1 MTSTS
6 IRLLASSLVLAL
18 TLSTSSV
25 FAHGV
30 MVDGVSADWSGRTPN
45 GPNLGIVARSA
56 TSTGELVWLD
66 ARLDARTDFASP
78 ELAAELGTFAVTADR
93 TNLYFL
99 VQVGTPGALLLPPQI
114 QIAIDVDRR
123 PGSGQNFLAGF
134 ADTTVSNDARWEF
147 LVQTQGFASAR
158 VLDGTFATVGAATFS
173 AIGGTVE
180 IAVPWALL
188 EGPGR
193 SIDALRFSVAT
204 FREDT
209 ATGNTVD
216 IGGSTIS
223 NALDVVSDYGDPTTA
238 TFPNTFVEVMDGV
251 LDYSLDVWFQRA
263 SVTGGGRE
271 PYAPLQV
278 VRFMSNGPAPT
289 TEWIEVRNQTP
300 LPMDLTEFALGDEE
314 TPDGAGES
322 MMRFPSGTLA
332 AGGVAVVA
340 LSGADFLIAYGSS
353 PDFEQRPTDVA
364 VPDMSALAVWATGI
378 PGAPG
383 GLANAGDELLALGFG
398 RTIVDVVTFG
408 GNVYPGITARLAP
421 GANRVATRSPFTA
434 DTDDCLVDFPDA
446 PEDCGPMAGT
456 CGTCLGCTRFAC
468 AVTAGAS
475 CDDSDLCTMG
485 TTCSSTGICTG
496 GTGVTCSDG
505 NQCTTDSCV
514 PATGCVAMPNP
525 GALCNDGQACTT
537 SDVCGGA
544 LGTTCA
550 GTVSC
555 DDGNPCTADACGSTG
570 ACTNTPTVGVACND
584 GNACTTSDACNAAGG
599 CGGTT
604 LTCPEDANPCTTASC
619 NMATGCVLTNNTASC
634 DDGNGC
640 TIGDVCSA
648 GACGGSPR
656 ICSDSNP
663 CTADSCAAGAC
674 VFAPTVG
681 ASCNDGNACTTG
693 DVCTAAATCMGTGAC
708 DAGVDAGAPDT
719 GVDAGAPDTGVDA
732 GAPDTGVDSG
742 TTGDAG
748 MTEDAG
754 EDGGTTEDVGIVDLD
769 TGTVDGGGTD
779 VGTSD
784 TGPSDTG
791 PRDAGPR
798 LDGSTADAGAP
809 GIAGG
814 CGCRAS
820 GSSSPAAWL
829 GLLGLAAVL
838 ARRRRR

>member
-674 VFAPTVG
+674 VFAPSVRR
-681 ASCNDGNACTTG
+681 ATT
-693 DVCTAAATCMGTGAC
+693 ATP
-708 DAGVDAGAPDT
+708 APR
-719 GVDAGAPDTGVDA
+719 AMSAPQRRPAWARARATRA
-732 GAPDTGVDSG
+732 WTPALPTPAW
-742 TTGDAG
+742 TPALP
-748 MTEDAG
+748 
-754 EDGGTTEDVGIVDLD
+754 I
-769 TGTVDGGGTD
+769 
-779 VGTSD
+779 
-784 TGPSDTG
+784 
-791 PRDAGPR
+791 
-798 LDGSTADAGAP
+798 
-809 GIAGG
+809 
-814 CGCRAS
+814 RAS
-820 GSSSPAAWL
+820 MRALRTPAWIR
-829 GLLGLAAVL
+829 
-838 ARRRRR
+838 ARPETQA